1 MKRGIQGETLKQGRT
16 EASFMAFSPRPL
28 PPDPELQFDS
38 YLKRALSKADQTLG
52 RLDGLSSVLP
62 HPDLLIHFYIR
73 KEAVLSSQIEGTQST
88 LSELLLFELEAGDAN
103 DDVQEVSNYVAAMR
117 HGLKR
122 LQEGFPL
129 SGRLLREMHAILL
142 RVGRGS
148 DRTPG
153 EFRRSQ
159 NWIGGNRPGDAL
171 YVPPPVPEMQT
182 ALDQFER
189 FMNEGS
195 AEFPVLIQCAL
206 LHLQF
211 ETIHP
216 FLDGNGRLGRLL
228 MTLLLI
234 DRGVLD
240 QPLLYLSLYLKQH
253 KQRYYELLQAVRFG
267 GDWEEWVG
275 FFLEG
280 VTATSERAVSLAKQ
294 ILELFRRDEK
304 KLQVLGGRGGSALSV
319 MGVLQRSPYVSTRR
333 VAERTGLAFNTA
345 ASVLERFEKMGL
357 LIELTGKERGRI
369 YGYREYLQLL
379 DEGTE
384 VTLQHG

>member
-1 MKRGIQGETLKQGRT
+1 VKRGKQGEMLKQGRA
-16 EASFMAFSPRPL
+16 EASFMAFSPHPL
-28 PPDPELQFDS
+28 PPDPELQFDAH
-38 YLKRALSKADQTLG
+38 LKRALSKADQTLG

-189 FMNEGS
+189 FMNEGA

-253 KQRYYELLQAVRFG
+253 KQRYYELLQTVRFG
-267 GDWEEWVG
+267 GDWEEWVV

-304 KLQVLGGRGGSALSV
+304 KLQAMGGRGGSALSV

-345 ASVLERFEKMGL
+345 ASVLDRFEKMGL

-384 VTLQHG
+384 VARDS

>member
-1 MKRGIQGETLKQGRT
+1 
-16 EASFMAFSPRPL
+16 
-28 PPDPELQFDS
+28 
-38 YLKRALSKADQTLG
+38 
-52 RLDGLSSVLP
+52 
-62 HPDLLIHFYIR
+62 
-73 KEAVLSSQIEGTQST
+73 
-88 LSELLLFELEAGDAN
+88 
-103 DDVQEVSNYVAAMR
+103 
-117 HGLKR
+117 
-122 LQEGFPL
+122 
-129 SGRLLREMHAILL
+129 MHAILL

-159 NWIGGNRPGDAL
+159 NWIAGNRPGDAL
-171 YVPPPVPEMQT
+171 YVPPPVREMQT

-189 FMNEGS
+189 FMNEGA

-234 DRGVLD
+234 DRGVLS

-253 KQRYYELLQAVRFG
+253 KQRYYELLQSVRFG
-267 GDWEEWVG
+267 GDWEEWVI

-280 VTATSERAVSLAKQ
+280 VTVTSERAVSLARQ
-294 ILELFRRDEK
+294 ILELFRRDEERLK
-304 KLQVLGGRGGSALSV
+304 TLGVRRGSALPV
-319 MGVLQRSPYVSTRR
+319 MAVLQRYPYVTTRK
-333 VAERTGLAFNTA
+333 VAERTGLSFNTA
-345 ASVLERFEKMGL
+345 ASVLERFEKIGI
-357 LIELTGKERGRI
+357 LIELTGKERGKI

-379 DEGTE
+379 DEGIE
-384 VTLQHG
+384 MVQDR